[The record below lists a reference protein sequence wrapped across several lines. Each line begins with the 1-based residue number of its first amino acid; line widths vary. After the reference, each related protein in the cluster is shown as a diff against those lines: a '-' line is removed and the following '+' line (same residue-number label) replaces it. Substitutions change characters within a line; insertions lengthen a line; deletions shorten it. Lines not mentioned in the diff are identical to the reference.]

1 VRRPT
6 KVLLWISV
14 FLGLVVATIALLFD
28 PLQSAFMANP
38 VFNGLIV
45 LVLLIGIVINVRQV
59 MLLGPDA
66 TWIRAYRAAQVTPT
80 PPRQG
85 VLGPLARLLSDRGDG
100 RLRLSAIS
108 LRTLLD
114 SIRSRLEESRDL
126 GRYIVG
132 LLIFLGLLGTFWG
145 LLDTLRAIADVIRDL
160 RITGTDAATV
170 FDELRAGL
178 EAPLGGM
185 GTAFS
190 SSLFGLAGA
199 LVLGFVDLQAG
210 HAQNRF
216 FNDLE
221 EWLSGLTQYSTGAPG
236 GFGDHDSS
244 SAPAYIQALLEQT
257 SDGLDRLQRVI
268 SKTEEER
275 RNSDRVMIALAEEI
289 EALIEHTRSEQ
300 KTMLTVV
307 RGSADLQ
314 QVLAR
319 MADVLERRHASE
331 ESLHTVLTRLDQEL
345 ARVTEVMVVE
355 RGELADRLGEE
366 VRLLTRTIARQQGEN
381 R

>member
-6 KVLLWISV
+6 RVLLWISV
-14 FLGLVVATIALLFD
+14 FLGLVCAAVALLFD
-28 PLQSAFMANP
+28 PLQSAFMANI

-45 LVLLIGIVINVRQV
+45 GVLLIGITINVRQV

-85 VLGPLARLLSDRGDG
+85 VLGSLARLLSDRGDG

-108 LRTLLD
+108 MRTLLD
-114 SIRSRLEESRDL
+114 SIRSRLEEGRDL
-126 GRYIVG
+126 GRYFIG

-145 LLDTLRAIADVIRDL
+145 LLDTLRAIAEVIRDL
-160 RITGTDAATV
+160 RVSGSDASAV
-170 FDELRAGL
+170 FGELRAGL
-178 EAPLGGM
+178 EAPLSGM

-216 FNDLE
+216 YNDLE
-221 EWLSGLTQYSTGAPG
+221 EWLSGLTQYSGAAPG
-236 GFGDHDSS
+236 GGDYESS

-257 SDGLDRLQRVI
+257 SDGLDRLQRI
-268 SKTEEER
+268 ITKTEEER
-275 RNSDRVMIALAEEI
+275 RSSDRVMITLAEEI

-300 KTMLTVV
+300 KTMLNVV
-307 RGSADLQ
+307 RGSSDLH
-314 QVLAR
+314 QVLLRMTEALERRQGGEDTLHEVLLRLDLELAR
-319 MADVLERRHASE
+319 MNQLI
-331 ESLHTVLTRLDQEL
+331 
-345 ARVTEVMVVE
+345 VTE
-355 RGELADRLGEE
+355 RGDVADRLGEE
-366 VRLLTRTIARQQGEN
+366 VRLLTRTIARQQGDI

>member
-6 KVLLWISV
+6 RVLLWISV
-14 FLGLVVATIALLFD
+14 FLGLVCAAVALLFD

-45 LVLLIGIVINVRQV
+45 GVLLIGITINVRQV

-85 VLGPLARLLSDRGDG
+85 VLGSLARLLSDRGDG

-108 LRTLLD
+108 MRTLLD
-114 SIRSRLEESRDL
+114 SIRSRLEEGRDL
-126 GRYIVG
+126 GRYFIG

-145 LLDTLRAIADVIRDL
+145 LLDTLRAIAEVIRDL
-160 RITGTDAATV
+160 RVSGSEASEV
-170 FDELRAGL
+170 FGELRAGL
-178 EAPLGGM
+178 EAPLSGM

-216 FNDLE
+216 YNDLE
-221 EWLSGLTQYSTGAPG
+221 EWLSGLTQYSSGGPGTGDYDA
-236 GFGDHDSS
+236 S

-257 SDGLDRLQRVI
+257 SDGLDRLQRI
-268 SKTEEER
+268 ITKTEEER
-275 RNSDRVMIALAEEI
+275 RSSDRVMITLAEEI

-300 KTMLTVV
+300 KTMLNVV
-307 RGSADLQ
+307 RGSSELHQVLLRMTEALERRQGGEEALQ
-314 QVLAR
+314 AVLLRLDHELAR
-319 MADVLERRHASE
+319 MN
-331 ESLHTVLTRLDQEL
+331 EL
-345 ARVTEVMVVE
+345 IVTE
-355 RGELADRLGEE
+355 RGEVADRLGEE
-366 VRLLTRTIARQQGEN
+366 VRLLTRTIARQQGDI